1 MEHPERLFPMSV
13 ESRGLGRSHEDELAA
28 GSWLFLR
35 EGGDGRG
42 ESRRHREAG
51 EDRQ

>member
-1 MEHPERLFPMSV
+1 MSV

-28 GSWLFLR
+28 GTWLFLR
-35 EGGDGRG
+35 EGRAGHG
-42 ESRRHREAG
+42 EGRRHSEAG